1 MTEQYSI
8 SSITNPCSCEGQPP
22 SRKPALTR
30 PLYLLFAALIALVT
44 GCATPKKAE
53 GPKYVFYPGEPDEP
67 RVQFLTSF
75 SSDKDLRS
83 GARESFMTYLTGKQ
97 QPVIPILK
105 PYGGVAAKGS
115 IYVCDTSSSS
125 LLRLDLNERHIQII
139 APQGGAAFGTPVNLA
154 MDANGWF
161 YVVDVE
167 REQLLILNNERKLV
181 GTVGK
186 KGETKPRD
194 VALTADRIYLSD
206 VTSHSVHVL
215 DKETRT
221 NLFDIPRDQEKTN
234 VNSQLFQP
242 INIALDKEG
251 RLYISDFGA
260 YRVQVFDRDGKYL
273 RTIGKY
279 GDNYGEFAR
288 PKGVAV
294 DRNNNV
300 YVVET
305 AGQIVQMFDDKGRLL
320 MWFGDRPDLKAALNL
335 PAKVLLDYDDVPLFK
350 QYVAPNFQVEHLII
364 VMNQYGPRKV
374 SVFGFGH
381 KK

>member
-1 MTEQYSI
+1 MHFGFLHFVLATV
-8 SSITNPCSCEGQPP
+8 
-22 SRKPALTR
+22 
-30 PLYLLFAALIALVT
+30 IALLA
-44 GCATPKKAE
+44 GCATPKKGE
-53 GPKYVFYPGEPDEP
+53 GPNYIFYPGEPDEP

-105 PYGGVAAKGS
+105 PYGGVAGKGN

-125 LLRLDLNERHIQII
+125 LLRLDLNERQIKI
-139 APQGGAAFGTPVNLA
+139 ISPKGGAAFGTPVNLA
-154 MDANGWF
+154 MDANGWL

-167 REQLLILNNERKLV
+167 REQLLILNPEHKLV

-194 VALTADRIYLSD
+194 VALTDDRIYLSD

-215 DKETRT
+215 DKATRT

-234 VNSQLFQP
+234 VNAQLFQP

-251 RLYISDFGA
+251 RLYVSDFGA
-260 YRVQVFDRDGKYL
+260 YRVQVFDRDGKYM